1 MNNLA
6 GGTIIDTGNL
16 PVILMAM
23 TIITAGTMFLMW
35 LGEIMTEYGIGN
47 GISIIIT
54 AGVLAGVPG
63 VIIGYISTA
72 SYGLFMALLLAT
84 LAIIYVIIKFT
95 E

>member
-1 MNNLA
+1 
-6 GGTIIDTGNL
+6 
-16 PVILMAM
+16 MAM
-23 TIITAGTMFLMW
+23 LIITAGTMFLMW

-54 AGVLAGVPG
+54 AGVLAAVPG
-63 VIIGYISTA
+63 VVIGHLSA
-72 SYGLFMALLLAT
+72 GSYELFAGLLLAT